1 MHPTVNISTASSGQL
16 HMHARHGIINTTI
29 NFDYQYLSQKFIVFS
44 QFLFDDHNLEIRKL
58 GVTKSGHGYLGQFRR
73 LIVEMGNV
81 LGFVQMVCLRCFN
94 Y

>member
-1 MHPTVNISTASSGQL
+1 
-16 HMHARHGIINTTI
+16 
-29 NFDYQYLSQKFIVFS
+29 
-44 QFLFDDHNLEIRKL
+44 L